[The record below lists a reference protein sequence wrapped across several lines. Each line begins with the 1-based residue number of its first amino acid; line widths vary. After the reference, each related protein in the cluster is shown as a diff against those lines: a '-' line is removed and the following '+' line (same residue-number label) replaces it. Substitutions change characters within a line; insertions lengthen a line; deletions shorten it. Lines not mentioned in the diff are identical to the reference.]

1 MRAGQGVWEET
12 IHKLLGDDNPCD
24 ECLVKPSCR
33 KSFTGGSAC
42 EKLAGALEKAIEV
55 FNNENK
61 T

>member
-1 MRAGQGVWEET
+1 MRRDQEVWEKT
-12 IHKLLGDDNPCD
+12 INKLLGDDNPCN

-42 EKLAGALEKAIEV
+42 EKLAEALTIAIEV